1 MPRGRASRGDPV
13 ITLHGYWRST
23 ASYRVRIAL
32 GLKGLEYAQET
43 HDLRTGAQQ
52 HADFVALSLQG
63 LVPALET
70 DGTVLT
76 QSLAIIEWLDEQWPD
91 PPLLPGDAA
100 GRATVRAI
108 AQIVACDIH
117 PLNNLRVLTMLRQEL
132 NADEVQVGR
141 WIARWIQDGF
151 AALET
156 LVSRHGGRFAYGDT
170 PSLADCCLV
179 PQLFAAERFKI
190 DVSKFPRLMA
200 AAEAAW
206 QLDAIRLAAP
216 ALQPDAD

>member
-1 MPRGRASRGDPV
+1 M

-32 GLKGLEYAQET
+32 GLKGLEYRQVA
-43 HDLRTGAQQ
+43 HDLRVGAQR
-52 HADFVALSLQG
+52 HADFVALSPQG
-63 LVPALET
+63 LVPALEAN
-70 DGTVLT
+70 GTVLT
-76 QSLAIIEWLDEQWPD
+76 QSLAIIEWLDEKWPA
-91 PPLLPGDAA
+91 PALLPDDAD

-117 PLNNLRVLTMLRQEL
+117 PLNNLRVLTALREEL
-132 NADEVQVGR
+132 GADEAGVSR
-141 WIARWIQDGF
+141 WIARWMQEGF

-156 LVSRHGGRFAYGDT
+156 LVARHGGRFAYGDT

-179 PQLFAAERFKI
+179 PQLFAAERFEV
-190 DVSKFPRLMA
+190 DVTPFPRLVA
-200 AAEAAW
+200 AAGHARE
-206 QLDAIRLAAP
+206 LDAFKQADP